1 MSLSACH
8 SLLLFSRSTL
18 DLSLYSRGKDGKIK
32 LVDFNRAEPMLF
44 DTKKEEYCKWRN
56 GLSEDMSLRAPEET
70 VDAGLNEQVDVFSL
84 GNVFY
89 SVLTGE

>member
-1 MSLSACH
+1 MH
-8 SLLLFSRSTL
+8 
-18 DLSLYSRGKDGKIK
+18 LSLYFRGKDGKIK
-32 LVDFNRAEPMLF
+32 LVDFNRAEPMLY

-70 VDAGLNEQVDVFSL
+70 VDAGLNEQLDVFSL